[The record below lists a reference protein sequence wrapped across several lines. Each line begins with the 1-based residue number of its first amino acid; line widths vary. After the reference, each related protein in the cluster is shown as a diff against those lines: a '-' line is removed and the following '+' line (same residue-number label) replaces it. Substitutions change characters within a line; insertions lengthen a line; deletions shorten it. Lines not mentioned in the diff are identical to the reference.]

1 MADTYSSTHAHV
13 RLPAAGWGE
22 KDGTVTNSDRTI
34 SRQRPFLPLPGE
46 AKPDCWIVKEVA
58 RRMGWRSA
66 FAYDRPADIWRE
78 HGPLTAYRHDAE
90 RLLNPRFHPTTGT
103 HAYDALQRL
112 PREMGGAA
120 SRARVFH

>member
-1 MADTYSSTHAHV
+1 MADTDSSTHAHV

-46 AKPDCWIVKEVA
+46 AKPDWWIVKEVA

-78 HGPLTAYRHDAE
+78 HARLTAYRNDGE
-90 RLLNPRFHPTTGT
+90 RLLNLRRSEEHTSE
-103 HAYDALQRL
+103 LQSLMRNSY
-112 PREMGGAA
+112 A
-120 SRARVFH
+120 VFCLKK